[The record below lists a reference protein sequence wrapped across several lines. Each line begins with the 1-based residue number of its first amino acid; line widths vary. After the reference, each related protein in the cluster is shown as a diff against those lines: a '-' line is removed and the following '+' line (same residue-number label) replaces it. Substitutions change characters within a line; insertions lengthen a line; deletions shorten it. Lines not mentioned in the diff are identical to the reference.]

1 MSLKKVLFII
11 GIVVLGAGA
20 AFGAHWYLSQSPETN
35 DGETVT
41 DDSGSTNL
49 TEDSSQLPTI
59 YITIASHQQGSTST
73 NFVDYANDEDAFW
86 AEREGVVN
94 FANMVH
100 EEGAKYSFQSEF
112 TFLQALVKYDKGTES
127 TNGKNLIRYLTED
140 LGFEVDTNFH
150 GDTYNEADGAY
161 LFEQLGVP
169 PSHTVG
175 GLIASPAEDSKI
187 EYYRNELHGLQYDAT
202 WKAEI
207 LWGAATLY
215 HQGDE
220 EVLWASGIWKPQDN
234 ENFLVN
240 DENAPL
246 PYVGLYMHGWE
257 GVNDLIAKQQAGE
270 LEPGKI
276 YTVTIFTGDMK
287 KSSTIQQFR
296 SQLEELSDARERGE
310 VQFVGIKEVVD
321 IWKTQ
326 YNSEPNI
333 YVYTEHQD
341 TSTEAPV
348 EDTGCGD
355 GVCGA
360 VEEKTG
366 ACPEDCEE
374 TTKQT
379 SPDLGAVDSS
389 APDSVKIVFAAN
401 FEEGESCHRDGA
413 TGCDLYSVEYDLQNH
428 EVKGVERLTTET
440 NGPEW
445 FADIDPQG
453 ENIAYESIVESSTG
467 KTTNTI
473 VWMNLETGKS
483 GVLVEGGRFPDISA
497 DGAYLV
503 YGDAVSK
510 NVKMAL
516 LMQEKGLQAGNPGA
530 LTDEAISEDPSIS
543 PDNTLVIYHFHETG
557 SSARTKVLN
566 IATGE
571 TIDFTGTIGCGH
583 ATFNLDGSTGVCVLP
598 KGDAIKARDYKNGEW
613 GELYD
618 LTPTYTT
625 DDFAEFD
632 ARYKE
637 CNDVV
642 LSYPAFCA
650 SNDYLLVGAQCLTAP
665 GSDGRSETTF
675 SELFLLKL
683 GATADATEM
692 IPLHAQMEEFLGV
705 EGKDSVTGACR

>member
-1 MSLKKVLFII
+1 MPLKKIVFMGGL
-11 GIVVLGAGA
+11 VVLATA
-20 AFGAHWYLSQSPETN
+20 SAFGAHEFLSRDTSSQDSGTEDTGQTTN
-35 DGETVT
+35 D
-41 DDSGSTNL
+41 SG
-49 TEDSSQLPTI
+49 DSSQLPTI
-59 YITIASHQQGSTST
+59 YVTIASHEQGPESA
-73 NFVDYANDEDAFW
+73 NFIDYVNDEDAFW
-86 AEREGVVN
+86 VKREGVVN
-94 FANMVH
+94 FANMIH
-100 EEGAKYSFQSEF
+100 DQGAKYNFQSEF
-112 TFLQALVKYDKGTES
+112 NFLQALVKYDKGTES
-127 TNGKNLIRYLTED
+127 TNGKNLLRYLTED
-140 LGFEVDTNFH
+140 LGFEVDTSFH
-150 GDTYNEADGAY
+150 SDDCNQADGAY

-220 EVLWASGIWKPQDN
+220 EVLWASGIWKPKDN

-246 PYVGLYMHGWE
+246 PYVGLYMHGWVGLDE
-257 GVNDLIAKQQAGE
+257 LIAKQQAGE

-276 YTVTIFTGDMK
+276 YTITLFTGDLTNA
-287 KSSTIQQFR
+287 SIIQQFR
-296 SQLEELSDARERGE
+296 SNLQELSDYRERGE
-310 VQFVGIKEVVD
+310 LQFVGIKEVVD

-333 YVYTEHQD
+333 YRYSENQGTPTED
-341 TSTEAPV
+341 STTDPTASNSI
-348 EDTGCGD
+348 
-355 GVCGA
+355 
-360 VEEKTG
+360 
-366 ACPEDCEE
+366 
-374 TTKQT
+374 Q
-379 SPDLGAVDSS
+379 
-389 APDSVKIVFAAN
+389 IVFASNLEA
-401 FEEGESCHRDGA
+401 GESCHRDGA
-413 TGCDLYSVEYDLQNH
+413 MGCDLYLAEYDLENQT
-428 EVKGVERLTTET
+428 VKSVERLTDET
-440 NGPEW
+440 DGPEW
-445 FADIDPQG
+445 FADIDPRG
-453 ENIAYESIVESSTG
+453 ENIAYESIKDDPDG
-467 KTTNTI
+467 KAANTI
-473 VWMNLETGKS
+473 VWMNLETGKT
-483 GVLVEGGRFPDISA
+483 GVLVEGARYPDISA

-516 LMQEKGLQAGNPGA
+516 LTEEKGLQAGSPGA
-530 LTDEAISEDPSIS
+530 LTEEAISEDPSIS
-543 PDNTLVIYHFHETG
+543 PDNTLVIYHFHETNKP
-557 SSARTKVLN
+557 AQTKVLD

-571 TIDFTGTIGCGH
+571 TFDFSGAIIGCGH

-598 KGDAIKARDYKNGEW
+598 KGDAIHARDYANGEW

-618 LTPTYTT
+618 LAPIYSPA
-625 DDFAEFD
+625 DFAEFD
-632 ARYKE
+632 ARYAE

-665 GSDGRSETTF
+665 GSDGRAETTF

-692 IPLHAQMEEFLGV
+692 IPLNAQMEEFLGV